1 MYEMKLVLRQITLL
15 IIIIFI
21 YSCTSSSTSQRY
33 NKQPEPK
40 DEPKK
45 DVRFSSKNDPDPVKE
60 NENET
65 VVNPNFSEYTDP
77 DIIPEEEIAIDR
89 NEFLRKYDK
98 MSNYSIVLTVR
109 EKIIFEIISY
119 LETPYVYGGNSTN
132 GIDCSAFTQNVIS
145 NSVNQTI
152 PRTASEQ
159 FEVGIPV
166 AQISELQFGDLV
178 FFDTTRRSYPG
189 HVGIYMGDDLF
200 AHSSQSQG
208 VVISSIQS
216 DYYRNRFVGG
226 RRLTEDLNK

>member
-1 MYEMKLVLRQITLL
+1 MKSVFRQITVL
-15 IIIIFI
+15 ILIIFI
-21 YSCTSSSTSQRY
+21 YSCSSSSTSQRY

-40 DEPKK
+40 EEPKNE
-45 DVRFSSKNDPDPVKE
+45 VRFSSKDDPDPVKE
-60 NENET
+60 KENKT
-65 VVNPNFSEYTDP
+65 VTNPNFTDYADP
-77 DIIPEEEIAIDR
+77 DAIPEEEIAIDR
-89 NEFLRKYDK
+89 KEFLRKYDK
-98 MSNYSIVLTVR
+98 MANYSIALTLR

-119 LETPYVYGGNSTN
+119 LETPYLYGGNSTN
-132 GIDCSAFTQNVIS
+132 GIDCSAFTQNIIS
-145 NSVNQTI
+145 NAANQTI
-152 PRTASEQ
+152 PRTAKEQ

-189 HVGIYMGDDLF
+189 HVGIYMGEDLF

>member
-1 MYEMKLVLRQITLL
+1 MYAMKLVFRQITFAL
-15 IIIIFI
+15 ILIFI
-21 YSCTSSSTSQRY
+21 YSCSSSSTSQRY
-33 NKQPEPK
+33 NKQTEPK
-40 DEPKK
+40 EEPKN
-45 DVRFSSKNDPDPVKE
+45 DVRFSSKDDPDPVKE
-60 NENET
+60 KEKAA
-65 VVNPNFSEYTDP
+65 VANPNFPEYTDP
-77 DIIPEEEIAIDR
+77 DAIPEEEIVIDR
-89 NEFLRKYDK
+89 NEFLSKYDK
-98 MSNYSIVLTVR
+98 MSNYSIALTTR
-109 EKIIFEIISY
+109 EKIIFEVISY
-119 LETPYVYGGNSTN
+119 LETPYLYGGNSTN

-145 NSVNQTI
+145 NSVSQTI

-159 FEVGIPV
+159 FELGIPV

-189 HVGIYMGDDLF
+189 HVGIYMGEDLF